1 MAGGCRK
8 EFIQKVIGLDG
19 EILYSKRYDYV
30 AKKNEKEQVWC
41 VYRREMEGSQWERIY
56 KIPFDSVDNIREWN
70 IEPGAFSMYRLE
82 GQHKYN

>member
-8 EFIQKVIGLDG
+8 GFIQKIIKLDG

-30 AKKNEKEQVWC
+30 AKKNEEKRMWH
-41 VYRREMEGSQWERIY
+41 VYRREMEGSRWERIY
-56 KIPFDSVDNIREWN
+56 KIPFDSVDNIREWH
-70 IEPGAFSMYRLE
+70 IEPGAFSGFRLE